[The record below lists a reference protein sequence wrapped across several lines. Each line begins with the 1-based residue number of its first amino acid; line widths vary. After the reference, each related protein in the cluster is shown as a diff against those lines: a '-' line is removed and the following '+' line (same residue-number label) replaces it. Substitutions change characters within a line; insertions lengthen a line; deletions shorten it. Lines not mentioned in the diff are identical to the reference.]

1 MTIDLDKD
9 YLHKLKEYIDQL
21 EINNEVIDCIFVNS
35 KDYNKYIAPSGKS
48 ASVNYETPYF
58 GSIDPLRFY
67 RIPIRVSSYVPEG
80 NFIKFAATYPY
91 VPLQVSKIVFN
102 DDGSATVYRD
112 LSLEEL
118 EK

>member
-1 MTIDLDKD
+1 M
-9 YLHKLKEYIDQL
+9 
-21 EINNEVIDCIFVNS
+21 
-35 KDYNKYIAPSGKS
+35 PSGKR
-48 ASVNYETPYF
+48 ASVNYEAQYF

-102 DDGSATVYRD
+102 DDGSATVD
-112 LSLEEL
+112 KDFSLENL
-118 EK
+118 KK